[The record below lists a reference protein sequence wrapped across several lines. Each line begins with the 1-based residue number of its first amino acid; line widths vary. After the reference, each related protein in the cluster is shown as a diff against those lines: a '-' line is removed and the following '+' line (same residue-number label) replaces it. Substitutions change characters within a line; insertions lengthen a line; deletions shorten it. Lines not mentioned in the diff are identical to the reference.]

1 MKGIA
6 QRGSHHTSHERQQRA
21 LWATS
26 VLTNAQ
32 GQVNKI
38 VVGRMVKKEV
48 HEVSV
53 ALSGAER
60 RILWGPS
67 ISLATKG
74 CCG

>member
-6 QRGSHHTSHERQQRA
+6 QRGSHHTSHERQQHA

-53 ALSGAER
+53 ALRAAER
-60 RILWGPS
+60 QMGWSTS

-74 CCG
+74 CFG